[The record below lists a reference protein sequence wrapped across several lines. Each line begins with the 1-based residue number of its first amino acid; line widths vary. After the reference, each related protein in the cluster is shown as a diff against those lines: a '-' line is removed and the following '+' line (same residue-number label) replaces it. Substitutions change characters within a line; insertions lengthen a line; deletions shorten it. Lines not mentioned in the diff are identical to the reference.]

1 MVPINMS
8 SKPEYR
14 SSVNLI
20 NNSNNLV
27 TSTPLPVKS
36 GSGAIS
42 TSIINDINIPDLNAV
57 IDIDE
62 VLLSSDD
69 NIEDVDIDHE
79 ITARPPSAQLP
90 VNTESDDEEVKS
102 LTQSTGDTYR
112 LKLTPLYSEVLRKKR
127 PRVSSPPTF
136 AHNESTLAV
145 KSDSDSGGD
154 VPFTNS
160 STSSILKSLNGTYID
175 TFIDRPVAR
184 SQYKKNKF

>member
-145 KSDSDSGGD
+145 KSDSDSDGE
-154 VPFTNS
+154 VLFTKPL
-160 STSSILKSLNGTYID
+160 TSSLLRSLNGGSID
-175 TFIDRPVAR
+175 SLIDKQTAR
-184 SQYKKNKF
+184 LTKSKSKF